1 MGIYEFEGRRPSIHA
16 EAWVAPSA
24 DIIGDV
30 RIGPRCYVGWGAILR
45 GDHGTIIVEEG
56 SAIEEGVVIHTTV
69 DFLTRIGKEVTIGH
83 GALLHNANVDDFAVI
98 GVRATISNYSHIGRW
113 SIVGEMGL
121 VIAKQDIP
129 PEVIV
134 VGVPGQVIGRVEE
147 HHKKRWM
154 EGKKRYQAFTRRN
167 PSGLKQIT
175 REECSAHENTP

>member
-1 MGIYEFEGRRPSIHA
+1 
-16 EAWVAPSA
+16 
-24 DIIGDV
+24 
-30 RIGPRCYVGWGAILR
+30 
-45 GDHGTIIVEEG
+45 
-56 SAIEEGVVIHTTV
+56 V
-69 DFLTRIGKEVTIGH
+69 DFLTRIGKQVTIGH

-98 GVRATISNYSHIGRW
+98 GVCATISNYSRIGRW

-121 VIAKQDIP
+121 VTAKQDIP

-134 VGVPGQVIGRVEE
+134 VGVPGQVVGHVEE

-175 REECSAHENTP
+175 REECMGDPG